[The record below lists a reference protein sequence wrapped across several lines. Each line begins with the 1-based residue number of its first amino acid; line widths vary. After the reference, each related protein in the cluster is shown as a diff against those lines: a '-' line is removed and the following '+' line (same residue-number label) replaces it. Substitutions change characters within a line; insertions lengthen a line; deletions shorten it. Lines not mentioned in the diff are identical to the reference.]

1 MEVGGSVAGAQGVY
15 ETSDIEEWAL
25 EIGWCSW
32 YLRRWVLG
40 GRILLGY
47 GMVG

>member
-1 MEVGGSVAGAQGVY
+1 MEVGGGVAGAQGVY

-32 YLRRWVLG
+32 YLRRWVLR
-40 GRILLGY
+40 GRILRRCR
-47 GMVG
+47 MVG